1 MRTNLVRYV
10 IKSLNLCILMQWHWN
25 ICIVL
30 YNYKKDY
37 EKYFECKIDKN
48 VRYTGIEWRIL
59 NFWSK
64 TKSLFRYV
72 FHIKGK
78 MIRQNHEKLKAKVR
92 GRRVCL
98 LWDSFFRDFDALE
111 KHREQVEYYFTFKPE
126 IKSAIDIKITELRGG
141 GIH

>member
-1 MRTNLVRYV
+1 MIILANKSGQMCNQIIEFMHPYV
-10 IKSLNLCILMQWHWN
+10 MALEYGHN
-25 ICIVL
+25 IIQL
-30 YNYKKDY
+30 QKKDY

-98 LWDSFFRDFDALE
+98 LRDSFFVILMHW
-111 KHREQVEYYFTFKPE
+111 KT
-126 IKSAIDIKITELRGG
+126 
-141 GIH
+141 